1 MYAVKII
8 DKEIGVYL
16 NHLNTQQ
23 KKVVL
28 SVIKTF
34 AHEEDIWWEEV
45 ETSAQQAIEKGMQQ
59 IKKGQLTP
67 HKTVMQ
73 KYKKWLSK

>member
-1 MYAVKII
+1 MHAVKII

-34 AHEEDIWWEEV
+34 AHEEDVWWEEV
-45 ETSAQQAIEKGMQQ
+45 ETSAQHAIEKGMHQ